1 MQALMQTLINSAPLL
16 IAVLCVIA
24 AIGIVRRVYRLARYF
39 QLEGYENKRY
49 FGWMRRQKREQRF
62 VLGTVAALLLMF
74 ILFLGQSMLI
84 GTLPPG
90 SPPDTGTFGLF
101 LFVGTGL
108 IVLLV
113 VLQPGDKQIKQSFK
127 RTPRATRLLYLS
139 MVISLSLPT
148 YYGIMA
154 ILNALNGWK
163 GDPIGQVYFGVMAC
177 LIALLITA
185 AVLPLS
191 NILLY
196 PVEES
201 VRQKFMRL
209 AKGHLKATGAAVICI
224 TGSYGKTS
232 TKHYLQHFLSTRFD
246 SAMTPKSFNTLMG
259 ISRYVNESL
268 ADDPRLDYF
277 IAEADAYFV
286 GENASI
292 CRLVEPTIGMIM
304 SVGPMHLE
312 RLGSMENVIKA
323 QYEIIESLP
332 PSGVGVFNGDDP
344 LVWAMAERG
353 HPQTRLIVTRTGLT
367 GATLEAL
374 NIQHTA
380 EGVRFTARDNRT
392 GETRDFAA
400 PLYGE
405 TNITNILMAA
415 AVGLHLGIPLRD
427 LAERSATLQPA
438 EHRMVR
444 RVFPDGTVVIDDAYS
459 ANPVG
464 TKAALEVLKLHTQGK
479 RRIVISSGMFEL
491 GEASESENH
500 KLGENM
506 SESATDVILIG
517 HKQAQPICAGLS
529 QKGFPPDRVHVV
541 ESLEDAINIYR
552 GFIESGDTLLMLT
565 DLPDVYAA

>member
-1 MQALMQTLINSAPLL
+1 MQALMQTWINSAPLL
-16 IAVLCVIA
+16 TAVLCIIA
-24 AIGIVRRVYRLARYF
+24 GIGIVRRVYRLARYF
-39 QLEGYENKRY
+39 QLEGYESKRY
-49 FGWMRRQKREQRF
+49 FGWMRRQKREQRY
-62 VLGTVAALLLMF
+62 VLGNIAALLLMF
-74 ILFLGQSMLI
+74 IILLVLNSLI
-84 GTLPPG
+84 GALPPG
-90 SPPDTGTFGLF
+90 SPPDTSRFEFYLV
-101 LFVGTGL
+101 VGALL
-108 IVLLV
+108 IVLLI
-113 VLQPGDKQIKQSFK
+113 LFQPRDKQVKQPFK
-127 RTPRATRLLYLS
+127 PTPRASRLLYLS
-139 MVISLSLPT
+139 MAISLFLPV
-148 YYGIMA
+148 YYGIMT
-154 ILNALNGWK
+154 ILNALSGWT
-163 GDPIGQVYFGVMAC
+163 GDPATLIYFGVTAC
-177 LIALLITA
+177 LSAFLIATV
-185 AVLPLS
+185 VLPLA
-191 NILLY
+191 NVLLY

-201 VRQKFMRL
+201 IRQKFMRL

-268 ADDPRLDYF
+268 ADDPKLDYF

-292 CRLVEPTIGMIM
+292 CRLVEPTIGMVM

-312 RLGSMENVIKA
+312 RLGSMENVVKA

-344 LVWAMAERG
+344 LVRAMAERG
-353 HPQTRLIVTRTGLT
+353 YPKTCLIVTRTGLA
-367 GATLEAL
+367 GAALEAL
-374 NIQHTA
+374 SIQHTA

-427 LAERSATLQPA
+427 LAERAATLQPA

-464 TKAALEVLKLHTQGK
+464 TKAALGVLKLHTQGK

-491 GEASESENH
+491 GAASERENRT
-500 KLGENM
+500 LGENM
-506 SESATDVILIG
+506 ADAATDVILIG
-517 HKQAQPICAGLS
+517 AKQAEPICAGLN
-529 QKGFPPDRVHVV
+529 QKGFPSDRVHVV
-541 ESLEDAINIYR
+541 ESLEDAIKVYR